1 MIYEW
6 MKQKVLKKHFLKSRI
21 NGDMLIIVNDELEIY
36 YLNQTAR
43 HLFETIDNKKTLNDI
58 EKEMLNIYD
67 VSVNDL
73 RNDLVDIIRD
83 LQWKKLLTLE
93 E

>member
-1 MIYEW
+1 
-6 MKQKVLKKHFLKSRI
+6 
-21 NGDMLIIVNDELEIY
+21 
-36 YLNQTAR
+36 
-43 HLFETIDNKKTLNDI
+43 
-58 EKEMLNIYD
+58 MLNIYD

-73 RNDLVDIIRD
+73 RNDLIDIIRD